1 MKKQKIWKII
11 CILMFILCAINLIYL
26 NSESHSIKKTSNV
39 LYGVDRLSIE
49 DVENMSTFKSCF
61 AAQDDETG
69 ELEVKYKK
77 LYGAERLMDY
87 KLDEDGGIQVDF
99 ASEDTAKI
107 LIFDEE
113 GNQRF
118 YKEVSQLNFE
128 PGESG
133 EYSIYAVAKGFT
145 GEIVCSTY

>member
-1 MKKQKIWKII
+1 MRKQKIWKIVS
-11 CILMFILCAINLIYL
+11 ILMFLLCAINLIYL
-26 NSESHSIKKTSNV
+26 NSESHSIKKSSEV

-77 LYGAERLMDY
+77 LYGAEHLMDY

-99 ASEDTAKI
+99 ASGDQAKI
-107 LIFDEE
+107 LIFDEAR
-113 GNQRF
+113 NQRF
-118 YKEVSQLNFE
+118 YKEVSQLYFE

-133 EYSIYAVAKGFT
+133 EYSIYIVAKGFT
-145 GEIVCSTY
+145 GKIVCGTY